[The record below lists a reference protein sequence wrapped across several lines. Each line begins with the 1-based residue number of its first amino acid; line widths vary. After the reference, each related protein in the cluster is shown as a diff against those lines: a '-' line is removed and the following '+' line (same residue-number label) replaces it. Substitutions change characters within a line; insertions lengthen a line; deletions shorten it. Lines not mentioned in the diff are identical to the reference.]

1 LRCNGS
7 QTSRPSGERPSF
19 VRVKRMGHPAL
30 FVAMEEGLE
39 LKRGMGGTENQRT
52 IDGHRVRESLA
63 MFA

>member
-1 LRCNGS
+1 
-7 QTSRPSGERPSF
+7 
-19 VRVKRMGHPAL
+19 MGHPAL